1 MWIEWCCINVFS
13 SLKIDVVFPDIKV
26 AGEGQIELLS
36 KHHLS
41 RLFATIIMWCVCVLG
56 SRILQWKTWWQL
68 STNWELWRWNTVGL
82 FLDQKGVILFFK
94 RSFLRSFFQVLIW
107 FQKMNQNKWSLGLAD
122 RCELSMKNVT
132 WHFWFLKISPLLNLS
147 VEDVPL
153 SNAFLLFTLYN
164 LAPPQLLSEK
174 VVQWIFFC

>member
-1 MWIEWCCINVFS
+1 MLGVKKICFLFGVNRMVLYKCVFIIEDWCCV
-13 SLKIDVVFPDIKV
+13 PWYHKV

-41 RLFATIIMWCVCVLG
+41 RLFATIIMWCVCVLE

-107 FQKMNQNKWSLGLAD
+107 FQKMNQNKWLLGLTD

-147 VEDVPL
+147 VEDVYPSL
-153 SNAFLLFTLYN
+153 TRFYCLHST
-164 LAPPQLLSEK
+164 
-174 VVQWIFFC
+174 I